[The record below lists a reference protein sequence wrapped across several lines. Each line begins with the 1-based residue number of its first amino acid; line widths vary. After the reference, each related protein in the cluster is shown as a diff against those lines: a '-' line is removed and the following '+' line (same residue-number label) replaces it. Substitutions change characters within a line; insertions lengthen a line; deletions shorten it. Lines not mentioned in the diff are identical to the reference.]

1 VTTMASLGWRRAL
14 CAGLLVTLGAV
25 PYLLSSGS
33 VDSEFPILLLGTLFG
48 AWGLALGSHLIVRDL
63 LPPPPRHLIGGTFL
77 GTLTGAAMCIAGL
90 VVGAALADLFS
101 LRRSEGVEWAIFL
114 LPPWIA
120 SSGGSAI
127 FARYLVWLML
137 GDQMVVVAA
146 AGAVGALVGD
156 SLMLFLVIRPFT
168 TGPHLLH
175 TPIVMTAGFG
185 ALIATGLACAERKV
199 PHKNADADNAPLA
212 NDTKR
217 Q

>member
-1 VTTMASLGWRRAL
+1 
-14 CAGLLVTLGAV
+14 
-25 PYLLSSGS
+25 
-33 VDSEFPILLLGTLFG
+33 
-48 AWGLALGSHLIVRDL
+48 
-63 LPPPPRHLIGGTFL
+63 
-77 GTLTGAAMCIAGL
+77 MCIAGL

-175 TPIVMTAGFG
+175 APIVMTAGFG
-185 ALIATGLACAERKV
+185 ALIATGLACAERNV
-199 PHKNADADNAPLA
+199 PHKNADADNVPLA
-212 NDTKR
+212 NDTKKP
-217 Q
+217 